1 MKKFVLVCL
10 IVLFPLVAVA
20 ADSVTYTAHGKSDV
34 GVKEYKWVALSDDG
48 DGAIS
53 GGQSDPI
60 YGYIIE
66 FKVVPNSSNP
76 PDSSYN
82 LELRDENNF
91 DWLFDECSALDGT
104 DATNSANVDVPVTD
118 SGGYPYLHGE
128 RLTVYAS
135 GMGGSGSDG
144 FTLYLRVKEFTK

>member
-1 MKKFVLVCL
+1 MKKIL
-10 IVLFPLVAVA
+10 ILIAMLIALSPAMLWA
-20 ADSVTYTAHGKSDV
+20 ADSVTFTDLGRSPV
-34 GVKEYKWVALSDDG
+34 GVRCYKWVALSDDG

-53 GGQSDPI
+53 GGQTEPI
-60 YGYIIE
+60 YGYIIG

-91 DWLFDECSALDGT
+91 DWLFDEGATLDGT

-135 GMGGSGSDG
+135 GMGGTGSDG
-144 FTLYLRVKEFTK
+144 FTLYLRVRE